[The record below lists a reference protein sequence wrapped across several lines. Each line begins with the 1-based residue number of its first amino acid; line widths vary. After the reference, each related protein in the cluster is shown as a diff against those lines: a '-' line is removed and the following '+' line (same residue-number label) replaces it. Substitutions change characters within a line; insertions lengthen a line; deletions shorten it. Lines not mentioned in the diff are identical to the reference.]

1 MNAPF
6 AGRRRRLQIGIL
18 GAARIARLFVDGVR
32 PSRKVAVAALAAR
45 EATRARAFAAELG
58 IPRVHSSYESL
69 LADPELDA
77 IYNALPNTLHAEWS
91 IRAIDAG
98 KHVLCEKPLAVTSRD
113 VDAMFA
119 AARSNGRYLV
129 EGYPYR
135 AQPQTVKLREL
146 LATGSIG
153 AVQVVHAA
161 FGFPMRDLANIR
173 YDPALGGGALMDAG
187 SYPVSLVRMI
197 AGERPRRASALAQW
211 APTGVDR
218 ALVGLIE
225 FPGGLLA
232 QVSCSFGTARHRH
245 AVIIGD
251 AGMIT
256 TTYLNDTSPALP
268 PRIEVRRGAGYDATR
283 ESILTAEA
291 NGFLAE
297 ADAFADLVRH
307 GWSRWP
313 GATPE
318 ESADT
323 VRILEAL
330 ATSARDGGTIDIAP

>member
-1 MNAPF
+1 M
-6 AGRRRRLQIGIL
+6 RIGIL
-18 GAARIARLFVDGVR
+18 GAARIARLFVDSVR
-32 PSRKVAVAALAAR
+32 PSTKVAVVAIAAR
-45 EATRARAFAAELG
+45 DATRARAFAAELG
-58 IPRVHSSYESL
+58 IPRVHASYESL

-77 IYNALPNTLHAEWS
+77 IYNPLPNTLHAEWS
-91 IRAIDAG
+91 IRALGAG
-98 KHVLCEKPLAVTSRD
+98 KHVLCEKPLAMSSRD
-113 VDAMFA
+113 ADAMFA
-119 AARSNGRYLV
+119 AARSSGRYLV

-146 LATGSIG
+146 LASGAIG
-153 AVQVVHAA
+153 TVQVVQAS

-173 YDPALGGGALMDAG
+173 YDPALGGGALTDAG

-211 APTGVDR
+211 SSTGVDR

-232 QVSCSFGTARHRH
+232 EVSCSFGTARHRH

-256 TTYLNDTSPALP
+256 TTFLNDTSAALP
-268 PRIEVRRGAGYDATR
+268 PRIEVRRGTGYDSVR
-283 ESILTAEA
+283 ESIVTAEA
-291 NGFLAE
+291 NGFRAE

-323 VRILEAL
+323 ARILEAL
-330 ATSARDGGTIDIAP
+330 ATSARDCGAIDIAP